1 MNLMRSLFG
10 GAFNL
15 PGPFGQMQNLLQ
27 QFRIFSRD
35 PIGNILRMKN
45 VNVPQNFNGTPKDLV
60 NQLVNSGQMSKEQ
73 FEQFG
78 QQANEIQNMLPRF

>member
-10 GAFNL
+10 GALNL
-15 PGPFGQMQNLLQ
+15 PGPFGQMQNLLK
-27 QFRIFSRD
+27 QFRIFSQD
-35 PIGNILRMKN
+35 PIGNVLRMKN
-45 VNVPQNFNGTPKDLV
+45 VNVPQNFNGTAKDLV

>member
-15 PGPFGQMQNLLQ
+15 PGPFGQMHNLLQ
-27 QFRIFSRD
+27 QFRIFSQD
-35 PIGNILRMKN
+35 PIGNVLRMKN

>member
-27 QFRIFSRD
+27 QFRIFSQD
-35 PIGNILRMKN
+35 PIGNVLRMKN
-45 VNVPQNFNGTPKDLV
+45 VNVPQNFNGTAKDLV

-73 FEQFG
+73 FERFG